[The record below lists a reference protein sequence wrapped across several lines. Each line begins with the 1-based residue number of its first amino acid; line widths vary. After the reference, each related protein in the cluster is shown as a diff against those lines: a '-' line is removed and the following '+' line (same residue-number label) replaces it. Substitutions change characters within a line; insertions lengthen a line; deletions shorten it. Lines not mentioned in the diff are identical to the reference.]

1 MGIGDWGLGP
11 IPNPQSPIPNPH
23 FFLIY
28 NIFVLLFLFFT
39 LLKKNSLNHRMGK
52 KNKNNNKKSK
62 DNHPQIKTVSGA
74 VSFGMQKSKGQHLLK
89 NPMILSEII
98 NKSSIKST
106 DTVLEIGP
114 GTGNLTML
122 LLEAAK
128 KVIAIELDPRMV
140 AQLTKRVGISSYQN
154 KLQLIQGDV
163 LKQKLPFF
171 DLCVANIPYQISSPI
186 VFKLLS
192 HRPLFR
198 AAILLIQREFA
209 MRLIAKPGTEF
220 YCRLSVNVQLLSK
233 VEHLMKVSKKN
244 FVPPPKVESSV
255 VRIEPLHPLPQINFI
270 EWDGMLR
277 ICFSRK
283 NKTLG
288 ALFKQKKILEMIYQ
302 NYKKFMNNGNQNIN
316 IIEQKEVPIIDK
328 NINENNNEETIIKG
342 LINNINEQNNEKE
355 MEIEKNENE
364 EDESED
370 EKEVEDKKGEGEN
383 KVEDEKNNE
392 KNKEKEEF
400 RIKLINLLK
409 NNNFLQQR
417 AVKMTI
423 TNFLELLN
431 LFNSNGIHFN

>member
-1 MGIGDWGLGP
+1 
-11 IPNPQSPIPNPH
+11 
-23 FFLIY
+23 
-28 NIFVLLFLFFT
+28 
-39 LLKKNSLNHRMGK
+39 MGK
-52 KNKNNNKKSK
+52 KNKNKSK
-62 DNHPQIKTVSGA
+62 NNQPQIKTVSGA

-98 NKSSIKST
+98 NKSGIKST

-122 LLEAAK
+122 LLDAAK

-140 AQLTKRVGISSYQN
+140 AQLIKRVGVSPYQN

-198 AAILLIQREFA
+198 AAVLLIQREFA

-233 VEHLMKVSKKN
+233 VDHIMKVSKKN

-255 VRIEPLHPLPQINFI
+255 VRIEPIHPLPKINFL

-288 ALFKQKKILEMIYQ
+288 ALFKQKKIFEMIYQ
-302 NYKKFMNNGNQNIN
+302 NYKKFMKNNENNISK
-316 IIEQKEVPIIDK
+316 IEENEEQIPVVKSE
-328 NINENNNEETIIKG
+328 INENDNNESNIIKG
-342 LINNINEQNNEKE
+342 LLNNMNDDENNIELEDDDDNNNDNKI
-355 MEIEKNENE
+355 EIQEEELKINE
-364 EDESED
+364 E
-370 EKEVEDKKGEGEN
+370 EN
-383 KVEDEKNNE
+383 KIANNDDKSKFKN
-392 KNKEKEEF
+392 F
-400 RIKLINLLK
+400 LINLLK

-423 TNFLELLN
+423 NNFLELLN
-431 LFNSNGIHFN
+431 LLNNNGIHFN

>member
-1 MGIGDWGLGP
+1 
-11 IPNPQSPIPNPH
+11 
-23 FFLIY
+23 
-28 NIFVLLFLFFT
+28 
-39 LLKKNSLNHRMGK
+39 MGK
-52 KNKNNNKKSK
+52 KNKAKNTSK
-62 DNHPQIKTVSGA
+62 DKQPQIKTVSGA

-89 NPMILSEII
+89 NPMILSEIV

-106 DTVLEIGP
+106 DIVLEIGP

-140 AQLTKRVGISSYQN
+140 AQLTKRVSLSEYQN

-233 VEHLMKVSKKN
+233 VEHILKVSKNN

-255 VRIEPLHPLPQINFI
+255 VRIEPVHPLPNINFL

-277 ICFSRK
+277 ICFIRK

-288 ALFKQKKILEMIYQ
+288 ALFKQKKIFDMIYK
-302 NYKKFMNNGNQNIN
+302 NY
-316 IIEQKEVPIIDK
+316 
-328 NINENNNEETIIKG
+328 
-342 LINNINEQNNEKE
+342 
-355 MEIEKNENE
+355 
-364 EDESED
+364 
-370 EKEVEDKKGEGEN
+370 
-383 KVEDEKNNE
+383 
-392 KNKEKEEF
+392 
-400 RIKLINLLK
+400 
-409 NNNFLQQR
+409 
-417 AVKMTI
+417 
-423 TNFLELLN
+423 
-431 LFNSNGIHFN
+431 

>member
-1 MGIGDWGLGP
+1 
-11 IPNPQSPIPNPH
+11 
-23 FFLIY
+23 
-28 NIFVLLFLFFT
+28 
-39 LLKKNSLNHRMGK
+39 
-52 KNKNNNKKSK
+52 
-62 DNHPQIKTVSGA
+62 
-74 VSFGMQKSKGQHLLK
+74 
-89 NPMILSEII
+89 
-98 NKSSIKST
+98 
-106 DTVLEIGP
+106 
-114 GTGNLTML
+114 
-122 LLEAAK
+122 
-128 KVIAIELDPRMV
+128 MV
-140 AQLTKRVGISSYQN
+140 AQLTKRVGISPYQN

-198 AAILLIQREFA
+198 AAVLLIQREFA

-233 VEHLMKVSKKN
+233 VEHIMKVSKKN

-288 ALFKQKKILEMIYQ
+288 ALFKQKKVFEMIYQ
-302 NYKKFMNNGNQNIN
+302 NYKKFIQNNSNINQNN
-316 IIEQKEVPIIDK
+316 EGEKNQTSVVDK
-328 NINENNNEETIIKG
+328 KISDYNNDENIIKG
-342 LINNINEQNNEKE
+342 LINNINDD
-355 MEIEKNENE
+355 EKNMELENDD
-364 EDESED
+364 DE
-370 EKEVEDKKGEGEN
+370 EDKKDVKEDD
-383 KVEDEKNNE
+383 KEDEEMNIKEGNNNADTSE
-392 KNKEKEEF
+392 KAKFKV
-400 RIKLINLLK
+400 KLINLLK
-409 NNNFLQQR
+409 DNNFLQQR

>member
-1 MGIGDWGLGP
+1 
-11 IPNPQSPIPNPH
+11 
-23 FFLIY
+23 
-28 NIFVLLFLFFT
+28 
-39 LLKKNSLNHRMGK
+39 MGK
-52 KNKNNNKKSK
+52 KNKNKSK
-62 DNHPQIKTVSGA
+62 NNQPQIKTVSGA

-98 NKSSIKST
+98 NKSGIKST

-122 LLEAAK
+122 LLDAAK

-140 AQLTKRVGISSYQN
+140 AQLIKRVGVSPYQN

-198 AAILLIQREFA
+198 AAVLLIQREFA

-220 YCRLSVNVQLLSK
+220 YCRLSVNIQLLSK
-233 VEHLMKVSKKN
+233 VDHIMKVSKKN

-255 VRIEPLHPLPQINFI
+255 VRIEPIHPLPKINFL

-288 ALFKQKKILEMIYQ
+288 ALFKQKKIFEMIYQ
-302 NYKKFMNNGNQNIN
+302 NYKKFMKNNENNISK
-316 IIEQKEVPIIDK
+316 IEENEEQIPVVKSE
-328 NINENNNEETIIKG
+328 INENDNNESNIIKG
-342 LINNINEQNNEKE
+342 LLNNMNDDENNMELEDEDDNNNDNKIEIQEEELKINEE
-355 MEIEKNENE
+355 
-364 EDESED
+364 
-370 EKEVEDKKGEGEN
+370 EN
-383 KVEDEKNNE
+383 KIANNDDKSKFKN
-392 KNKEKEEF
+392 F
-400 RIKLINLLK
+400 LINLLK

-423 TNFLELLN
+423 NNFLELLN
-431 LFNSNGIHFN
+431 LLNNNGIHFN

>member
-1 MGIGDWGLGP
+1 MKIH
-11 IPNPQSPIPNPH
+11 INQ
-23 FFLIY
+23 
-28 NIFVLLFLFFT
+28 
-39 LLKKNSLNHRMGK
+39 KMGK
-52 KNKNNNKKSK
+52 KNKNNNKQ
-62 DNHPQIKTVSGA
+62 PQIKTVSGA

-98 NKSSIKST
+98 NKSGIKST
-106 DTVLEIGP
+106 DTILEIGP

-122 LLEAAK
+122 LLDAAK

-140 AQLTKRVGISSYQN
+140 AQLIKRVGVSPYQN

-198 AAILLIQREFA
+198 AAVLLIQREFA

-233 VEHLMKVSKKN
+233 VEHIMKVSKKN

-255 VRIEPLHPLPQINFI
+255 VRIEPIHPLPKINFI

-288 ALFKQKKILEMIYQ
+288 ALFKQKKIFEMIYQ
-302 NYKKFMNNGNQNIN
+302 NYKKFL
-316 IIEQKEVPIIDK
+316 K
-328 NINENNNEETIIKG
+328 NNNENTISKKEEINEENPVVQSDINDNLNNESNIIKG
-342 LINNINEQNNEKE
+342 LLNNMKDEENNMELEKDNEEDNDN
-355 MEIEKNENE
+355 KNKNDEDDDDNQMENE
-364 EDESED
+364 E
-370 EKEVEDKKGEGEN
+370 EKMD
-383 KVEDEKNNE
+383 NNE
-392 KNKEKEEF
+392 EEKIEPNIDDKTKF
-400 RIKLINLLK
+400 KTFLINLLK

-417 AVKMTI
+417 AVKMSI
-423 TNFLELLN
+423 TNFLESLN
-431 LFNSNGIHFN
+431 LFNNNGIHFN

>member
-1 MGIGDWGLGP
+1 
-11 IPNPQSPIPNPH
+11 
-23 FFLIY
+23 
-28 NIFVLLFLFFT
+28 
-39 LLKKNSLNHRMGK
+39 MGK
-52 KNKNNNKKSK
+52 KNKNSNTSK
-62 DNHPQIKTVSGA
+62 EKQPQIKSVSGA

-98 NKSSIKST
+98 NKSGIKST
-106 DTVLEIGP
+106 DIVLEIGP

-122 LLEAAK
+122 LLEHAK

-140 AQLTKRVGISSYQN
+140 AQLTKRVGISPYQN

-198 AAILLIQREFA
+198 AAVLLIQREFA

-233 VEHLMKVSKKN
+233 VDHIMKVSKKN

-255 VRIEPLHPLPQINFI
+255 VRIEPIHPLPQINFI

-288 ALFKQKKILEMIYQ
+288 ALFKQKKVLEMVFQ
-302 NYKKFMNNGNQNIN
+302 NYKKFWKNNNGDINKNNENNGNEIAVVDSKINENKNEEN
-316 IIEQKEVPIIDK
+316 IIKGLMN
-328 NINENNNEETIIKG
+328 NINENDNN
-342 LINNINEQNNEKE
+342 
-355 MEIEKNENE
+355 MELDN
-364 EDESED
+364 DD
-370 EKEVEDKKGEGEN
+370 DEDKKG
-383 KVEDEKNNE
+383 
-392 KNKEKEEF
+392 
-400 RIKLINLLK
+400 
-409 NNNFLQQR
+409 
-417 AVKMTI
+417 
-423 TNFLELLN
+423 
-431 LFNSNGIHFN
+431 

>member
-1 MGIGDWGLGP
+1 
-11 IPNPQSPIPNPH
+11 
-23 FFLIY
+23 
-28 NIFVLLFLFFT
+28 
-39 LLKKNSLNHRMGK
+39 MGK
-52 KNKNNNKKSK
+52 KSKTKNNTKES
-62 DNHPQIKTVSGA
+62 QIKTVSGA

-98 NKSSIKST
+98 NKSGIKST

-122 LLEAAK
+122 LLDAAK

-140 AQLTKRVGISSYQN
+140 AQLTKRVGISQYQN

-198 AAILLIQREFA
+198 AAVLLIQREFA

-233 VEHLMKVSKKN
+233 VEHIMKVSKKN

-255 VRIEPLHPLPQINFI
+255 VRIEPVHPLPQINFI

-288 ALFKQKKILEMIYQ
+288 ALFKQKKVFEMIYQ
-302 NYKKFMNNGNQNIN
+302 NYKKFMAKNEGNIIQNQSTNEIKVIDLNIN
-316 IIEQKEVPIIDK
+316 LK
-328 NINENNNEETIIKG
+328 NDENIIKG
-342 LINNINEQNNEKE
+342 LINNINENENDNKNDMDLDNDDE
-355 MEIEKNENE
+355 EDKNEIK
-364 EDESED
+364 EDD
-370 EKEVEDKKGEGEN
+370 KDDDEDKKLGNINEPD
-383 KVEDEKNNE
+383 DEKI
-392 KNKEKEEF
+392 KFKL
-400 RIKLINLLK
+400 KLINLLK
-409 NNNFLQQR
+409 DNNFLQQR
-417 AVKMTI
+417 AIKMTI

-431 LFNSNGIHFN
+431 LFNNNGIHFN

>member
-1 MGIGDWGLGP
+1 
-11 IPNPQSPIPNPH
+11 
-23 FFLIY
+23 
-28 NIFVLLFLFFT
+28 
-39 LLKKNSLNHRMGK
+39 MGK
-52 KNKNNNKKSK
+52 KNKNLNNKEKQ
-62 DNHPQIKTVSGA
+62 PQIKTVSGA

-140 AQLTKRVGISSYQN
+140 AQLTKRVGISPYQN

-198 AAILLIQREFA
+198 AAVLLFQREFA

-233 VEHLMKVSKKN
+233 VEHIMKVSKKN

-288 ALFKQKKILEMIYQ
+288 ALFKQKKVFEMIYQ
-302 NYKKFMNNGNQNIN
+302 NYIKFMKNNGNINQNN
-316 IIEQKEVPIIDK
+316 EGDK
-328 NINENNNEETIIKG
+328 NQTFVVDSKLSDYNNDENIIKG
-342 LINNINEQNNEKE
+342 LINNINDD
-355 MEIEKNENE
+355 EKNMELENDD
-364 EDESED
+364 DE
-370 EKEVEDKKGEGEN
+370 EDKKDIKEDD
-383 KVEDEKNNE
+383 KEDEEMNVKEGNNNADTSE
-392 KNKEKEEF
+392 KAKFKV
-400 RIKLINLLK
+400 KLINLLK
-409 NNNFLQQR
+409 DNNFLQQR

>member
-1 MGIGDWGLGP
+1 
-11 IPNPQSPIPNPH
+11 
-23 FFLIY
+23 
-28 NIFVLLFLFFT
+28 
-39 LLKKNSLNHRMGK
+39 MGK
-52 KNKNNNKKSK
+52 KNKNKNNQS
-62 DNHPQIKTVSGA
+62 QIKTVSGA

-98 NKSSIKST
+98 NKSGIKST

-122 LLEAAK
+122 LLDAAK

-140 AQLTKRVGISSYQN
+140 AQLIKRVGVSPYQN

-198 AAILLIQREFA
+198 AAVLLIQREFA

-233 VEHLMKVSKKN
+233 VDHIMKVSKKN

-255 VRIEPLHPLPQINFI
+255 VRIEPIHPLPKINFL

-288 ALFKQKKILEMIYQ
+288 ALFKQKKIFEMIYQ
-302 NYKKFMNNGNQNIN
+302 NYKKFMKNNENNISK
-316 IIEQKEVPIIDK
+316 IEENEEQIPVVKSE
-328 NINENNNEETIIKG
+328 INENDNNESNIIKG
-342 LINNINEQNNEKE
+342 LLNNMNDDENNMELEDEDDNNNDNKIEIQEEELKINEE
-355 MEIEKNENE
+355 
-364 EDESED
+364 
-370 EKEVEDKKGEGEN
+370 EN
-383 KVEDEKNNE
+383 KIANNDDKSKFKN
-392 KNKEKEEF
+392 F
-400 RIKLINLLK
+400 LINLLK

-423 TNFLELLN
+423 NNFLELLN
-431 LFNSNGIHFN
+431 LLNNNGIHFN

>member
-1 MGIGDWGLGP
+1 
-11 IPNPQSPIPNPH
+11 
-23 FFLIY
+23 
-28 NIFVLLFLFFT
+28 
-39 LLKKNSLNHRMGK
+39 MGK
-52 KNKNNNKKSK
+52 KNKNKSK
-62 DNHPQIKTVSGA
+62 NNQPQIKTVSGA

-98 NKSSIKST
+98 NKSGIKST

-122 LLEAAK
+122 LLDAAK

-140 AQLTKRVGISSYQN
+140 AQLIKRVGVSPYQN

-163 LKQKLPFF
+163 LKQQLPFF

-198 AAILLIQREFA
+198 AAVLLIQREFA

-233 VEHLMKVSKKN
+233 VDHIMKVSKKN

-255 VRIEPLHPLPQINFI
+255 VRIEPIHPLPKINFL

-288 ALFKQKKILEMIYQ
+288 ALFKQKKIFEMIYQ
-302 NYKKFMNNGNQNIN
+302 NYKKFMKNNENNISK
-316 IIEQKEVPIIDK
+316 IEENEEQIPVVKSE
-328 NINENNNEETIIKG
+328 INENDNNESNIIKG
-342 LINNINEQNNEKE
+342 LLNNMNDDENNMELEDEDDNNNDNKIEIQEEELKINEE
-355 MEIEKNENE
+355 
-364 EDESED
+364 
-370 EKEVEDKKGEGEN
+370 EN
-383 KVEDEKNNE
+383 KIANNDDKSKFKN
-392 KNKEKEEF
+392 F
-400 RIKLINLLK
+400 LINLLK

-423 TNFLELLN
+423 NNFLELLN
-431 LFNSNGIHFN
+431 LLNNNGIHFN

>member
-1 MGIGDWGLGP
+1 
-11 IPNPQSPIPNPH
+11 
-23 FFLIY
+23 
-28 NIFVLLFLFFT
+28 
-39 LLKKNSLNHRMGK
+39 MGK
-52 KNKNNNKKSK
+52 KNKNKSK
-62 DNHPQIKTVSGA
+62 NNQPQIKTVSGA

-98 NKSSIKST
+98 NKSGIKST
-106 DTVLEIGP
+106 DTVLEIGA

-122 LLEAAK
+122 LLDAAK

-140 AQLTKRVGISSYQN
+140 AQLIKRVGVSPYQN

-198 AAILLIQREFA
+198 AAVLLIQREFA

-233 VEHLMKVSKKN
+233 VDHIMKVSKKN

-255 VRIEPLHPLPQINFI
+255 VRIEPIHPLPKINFL

-288 ALFKQKKILEMIYQ
+288 ALFKQKKIFEMIYQ
-302 NYKKFMNNGNQNIN
+302 NYKKFMKNNENNISK
-316 IIEQKEVPIIDK
+316 IEENEEQIPVVKSE
-328 NINENNNEETIIKG
+328 INENDNNESNIIKG
-342 LINNINEQNNEKE
+342 LLNNMNDDENNMELEDEDDNNNDNKIEIQEEELKINEE
-355 MEIEKNENE
+355 
-364 EDESED
+364 
-370 EKEVEDKKGEGEN
+370 EN
-383 KVEDEKNNE
+383 KIANNDDKSKFKN
-392 KNKEKEEF
+392 F
-400 RIKLINLLK
+400 LINLLK

-423 TNFLELLN
+423 NNFLELLN
-431 LFNSNGIHFN
+431 LLNNNGIHFN

>member
-1 MGIGDWGLGP
+1 
-11 IPNPQSPIPNPH
+11 
-23 FFLIY
+23 
-28 NIFVLLFLFFT
+28 
-39 LLKKNSLNHRMGK
+39 MGK
-52 KNKNNNKKSK
+52 KNKNNNKQ
-62 DNHPQIKTVSGA
+62 PQIKTVSGA

-98 NKSSIKST
+98 KST
-106 DTVLEIGP
+106 DTILEIGP

-122 LLEAAK
+122 LLDAAK

-140 AQLTKRVGISSYQN
+140 AQLIKRVGVSPYQN

-198 AAILLIQREFA
+198 AAVLLIQREFA

-233 VEHLMKVSKKN
+233 VEHIMKVSKKN

-255 VRIEPLHPLPQINFI
+255 VRIEPIHPLPKINFI

-288 ALFKQKKILEMIYQ
+288 ALFKQKKIFEMIYQ
-302 NYKKFMNNGNQNIN
+302 NYKKFL
-316 IIEQKEVPIIDK
+316 K
-328 NINENNNEETIIKG
+328 NNNENTNLKKEEINEENPVVQSEINDNFNIESNIIKG
-342 LINNINEQNNEKE
+342 LLDNMKDEENNMELEKDNEEDNDS
-355 MEIEKNENE
+355 KNKNDEDDDENQMENE
-364 EDESED
+364 E
-370 EKEVEDKKGEGEN
+370 EKMD
-383 KVEDEKNNE
+383 NNE
-392 KNKEKEEF
+392 EEKIEPNIDDKTKF
-400 RIKLINLLK
+400 KTFLINLLK

-431 LFNSNGIHFN
+431 LFNNNGIHFN

>member
-1 MGIGDWGLGP
+1 
-11 IPNPQSPIPNPH
+11 
-23 FFLIY
+23 
-28 NIFVLLFLFFT
+28 
-39 LLKKNSLNHRMGK
+39 
-52 KNKNNNKKSK
+52 
-62 DNHPQIKTVSGA
+62 
-74 VSFGMQKSKGQHLLK
+74 
-89 NPMILSEII
+89 
-98 NKSSIKST
+98 
-106 DTVLEIGP
+106 
-114 GTGNLTML
+114 ML

-140 AQLTKRVGISSYQN
+140 AQLTKRVGISPYQN

-198 AAILLIQREFA
+198 AAVLLIQREFA

-233 VEHLMKVSKKN
+233 VEHIMKVSKKN

-288 ALFKQKKILEMIYQ
+288 ALFKQKKVFEMIYQ
-302 NYKKFMNNGNQNIN
+302 NYIKFMKNNGNINQNN
-316 IIEQKEVPIIDK
+316 EGDK
-328 NINENNNEETIIKG
+328 NQTSVVDSKLSDYNNDENIIKG
-342 LINNINEQNNEKE
+342 LINNINDD
-355 MEIEKNENE
+355 EKNMELENDD
-364 EDESED
+364 DE
-370 EKEVEDKKGEGEN
+370 EDKKDIKEDD
-383 KVEDEKNNE
+383 KEDEEMNVKEGNNNADTSE
-392 KNKEKEEF
+392 KAKFKV
-400 RIKLINLLK
+400 KLINLLK
-409 NNNFLQQR
+409 DNNFLQQR

>member
-1 MGIGDWGLGP
+1 
-11 IPNPQSPIPNPH
+11 
-23 FFLIY
+23 
-28 NIFVLLFLFFT
+28 
-39 LLKKNSLNHRMGK
+39 
-52 KNKNNNKKSK
+52 
-62 DNHPQIKTVSGA
+62 
-74 VSFGMQKSKGQHLLK
+74 MQKSKGQHLLK
-89 NPMILSEII
+89 NPMILSEIV
-98 NKSSIKST
+98 NKSGIKST

-122 LLEAAK
+122 LLDAAK

-140 AQLTKRVGISSYQN
+140 AQLIKRVGISPYQN

-163 LKQKLPFF
+163 LKQNLPFF

-198 AAILLIQREFA
+198 AAVLLIQREFA
-209 MRLIAKPGTEF
+209 MRLIAKPGSEF

-233 VEHLMKVSKKN
+233 VDHIMKVSKKN

-255 VRIEPLHPLPQINFI
+255 VRIEPIHPLPKINFL

-288 ALFKQKKILEMIYQ
+288 ALFKQKKVFEMIYQ
-302 NYKKFMNNGNQNIN
+302 NYKIFMKNNGNNIPKN
-316 IIEQKEVPIIDK
+316 KDNKEKIPVVSDE
-328 NINENNNEETIIKG
+328 INENDNNETNIIKG
-342 LINNINEQNNEKE
+342 LLNNINEEEKNMEVENDNDDEEEKE
-355 MEIEKNENE
+355 KDEEEKIENE
-364 EDESED
+364 E
-370 EKEVEDKKGEGEN
+370 KMN
-383 KVEDEKNNE
+383 NNE
-392 KNKEKEEF
+392 KNEDDDEKSKF
-400 RIKLINLLK
+400 KIYLINLLK
-409 NNNFLQQR
+409 NNNFMQQR

-431 LFNSNGIHFN
+431 LFNNNGIHFN

>member
-1 MGIGDWGLGP
+1 
-11 IPNPQSPIPNPH
+11 
-23 FFLIY
+23 
-28 NIFVLLFLFFT
+28 
-39 LLKKNSLNHRMGK
+39 MGK
-52 KNKNNNKKSK
+52 KSKKINNSK
-62 DNHPQIKTVSGA
+62 DKQPQIKTVSGA

-140 AQLTKRVGISSYQN
+140 AQLTKRVGISQYQN

-198 AAILLIQREFA
+198 AAVLLIQREFA

-233 VEHLMKVSKKN
+233 VEHIMKVSKKN

-288 ALFKQKKILEMIYQ
+288 ALFKQKKIFEMIYQ
-302 NYKKFMNNGNQNIN
+302 NYKKFMKNNNGIINTNNNEQNN
-316 IIEQKEVPIIDK
+316 VCVVDNK
-328 NINENNNEETIIKG
+328 INENNNEENIIKG
-342 LINNINEQNNEKE
+342 LIHNINDGNDNEKN
-355 MEIEKNENE
+355 MELDNDDDDEDKKENQEEEK
-364 EDESED
+364 EDEQMKSED
-370 EKEVEDKKGEGEN
+370 ENNNNN
-383 KVEDEKNNE
+383 KDNE
-392 KNKEKEEF
+392 KCKF
-400 RIKLINLLK
+400 RVKLINLLK
-409 NNNFLQQR
+409 KNNFLQQR
-417 AVKMTI
+417 ASKMNI

-431 LFNSNGIHFN
+431 LFNNNGIHFN

>member
-1 MGIGDWGLGP
+1 
-11 IPNPQSPIPNPH
+11 
-23 FFLIY
+23 
-28 NIFVLLFLFFT
+28 
-39 LLKKNSLNHRMGK
+39 MGK
-52 KNKNNNKKSK
+52 KNKNKNKQ
-62 DNHPQIKTVSGA
+62 PQIKTVSGA

-89 NPMILSEII
+89 NPMTLSEII
-98 NKSSIKST
+98 NKSGIKST

-122 LLEAAK
+122 LLDAAK
-128 KVIAIELDPRMV
+128 KVVAIELDPRMV
-140 AQLTKRVGISSYQN
+140 AQLIKRVGISPYQN

-198 AAILLIQREFA
+198 AAVLLIQREFA

-233 VEHLMKVSKKN
+233 VDHIMKVSKKN

-255 VRIEPLHPLPQINFI
+255 VRIEPIHPLPKINFL

-288 ALFKQKKILEMIYQ
+288 ALFKQKKIFDMIYQ
-302 NYKKFMNNGNQNIN
+302 NYKKFKDNNKN
-316 IIEQKEVPIIDK
+316 IISNNVENKESFPIVGSE
-328 NINENNNEETIIKG
+328 INENDNNESNIIKG
-342 LINNINEQNNEKE
+342 LLNNINDEEK
-355 MEIEKNENE
+355 MELDNDDEEK
-364 EDESED
+364 DEED
-370 EKEVEDKKGEGEN
+370 EKEKDIEIDNEKDDKKKSKGKTKSKG
-383 KVEDEKNNE
+383 KGKR
-392 KNKEKEEF
+392 KK
-400 RIKLINLLK
+400 
-409 NNNFLQQR
+409 
-417 AVKMTI
+417 
-423 TNFLELLN
+423 
-431 LFNSNGIHFN
+431 

>member
-1 MGIGDWGLGP
+1 
-11 IPNPQSPIPNPH
+11 
-23 FFLIY
+23 
-28 NIFVLLFLFFT
+28 
-39 LLKKNSLNHRMGK
+39 MGK
-52 KNKNNNKKSK
+52 KSKNTNKQ
-62 DNHPQIKTVSGA
+62 PQIKTVSGA

-89 NPMILSEII
+89 NPMILSEIV
-98 NKSSIKST
+98 NKSGIKST
-106 DTVLEIGP
+106 DTILEIGP

-122 LLEAAK
+122 LLDAAK

-140 AQLTKRVGISSYQN
+140 AQLIKRVGVSPYQN

-233 VEHLMKVSKKN
+233 VEHIMKVSKKN

-255 VRIEPLHPLPQINFI
+255 VRIEPIHPLPKINFM

-302 NYKKFMNNGNQNIN
+302 NYKKFMQNNNGVI
-316 IIEQKEVPIIDK
+316 
-328 NINENNNEETIIKG
+328 NNNEKNEINNEKIPVISSEINEDDNNNESNIIKG
-342 LINNINEQNNEKE
+342 LLNNMNDE
-355 MEIEKNENE
+355 EKNMELENDD
-364 EDESED
+364 EDD
-370 EKEVEDKKGEGEN
+370 KDKKE
-383 KVEDEKNNE
+383 EKSNL
-392 KNKEKEEF
+392 KMLYL
-400 RIKLINLLK
+400 LIQQNL
-409 NNNFLQQR
+409 
-417 AVKMTI
+417 I
-423 TNFLELLN
+423 
-431 LFNSNGIHFN
+431 

>member
-1 MGIGDWGLGP
+1 
-11 IPNPQSPIPNPH
+11 
-23 FFLIY
+23 
-28 NIFVLLFLFFT
+28 
-39 LLKKNSLNHRMGK
+39 MGK
-52 KNKNNNKKSK
+52 KNKNNNKQ
-62 DNHPQIKTVSGA
+62 PQIKTVSGA

-98 NKSSIKST
+98 NKSGIKST
-106 DTVLEIGP
+106 DTILEIGP

-122 LLEAAK
+122 LLDAAK

-140 AQLTKRVGISSYQN
+140 AQLIKRVGVSPYQN

-198 AAILLIQREFA
+198 AAVLLIQREFA

-233 VEHLMKVSKKN
+233 VEHIMKVSKKN

-255 VRIEPLHPLPQINFI
+255 VRIEPIHPLPKINFI

-288 ALFKQKKILEMIYQ
+288 ALFKQKKIFEMIYQ
-302 NYKKFMNNGNQNIN
+302 NYKKFL
-316 IIEQKEVPIIDK
+316 K
-328 NINENNNEETIIKG
+328 NNNENTISKKEEINEENPVVQSDINDNFNNESNIIKG
-342 LINNINEQNNEKE
+342 LLDNMKDEENNMELEKDNEEDNDN
-355 MEIEKNENE
+355 KNKNDEDDDDNQMENE
-364 EDESED
+364 E
-370 EKEVEDKKGEGEN
+370 EKMD
-383 KVEDEKNNE
+383 NNE
-392 KNKEKEEF
+392 EEKIEPNIDDKTKF
-400 RIKLINLLK
+400 KTFLINLLK

-431 LFNSNGIHFN
+431 LFNNNGIHFN

>member
-1 MGIGDWGLGP
+1 
-11 IPNPQSPIPNPH
+11 
-23 FFLIY
+23 
-28 NIFVLLFLFFT
+28 
-39 LLKKNSLNHRMGK
+39 
-52 KNKNNNKKSK
+52 
-62 DNHPQIKTVSGA
+62 
-74 VSFGMQKSKGQHLLK
+74 MQKSKGQHLLK

-98 NKSSIKST
+98 NKSGIKST

-122 LLEAAK
+122 LLDAAK
-128 KVIAIELDPRMV
+128 KVVAIELDPRMV
-140 AQLTKRVGISSYQN
+140 AQLIKRVGISPYQN

-198 AAILLIQREFA
+198 AAVLLIQREFA

-233 VEHLMKVSKKN
+233 VDHIMKVSKKN

-255 VRIEPLHPLPQINFI
+255 VRIEPIHPLPKINFL

-288 ALFKQKKILEMIYQ
+288 ALFKQKKIFDMIYQ
-302 NYKKFMNNGNQNIN
+302 NYKKFKDNNKN
-316 IIEQKEVPIIDK
+316 IISNNVENKESFPIVGSE
-328 NINENNNEETIIKG
+328 INENDNNESNIIKG
-342 LINNINEQNNEKE
+342 LLNNINDEEK
-355 MEIEKNENE
+355 MELDNDDEEK
-364 EDESED
+364 DEED
-370 EKEVEDKKGEGEN
+370 EKEKDIEEKMENDNEKININEEN
-383 KVEDEKNNE
+383 KDIANDEKSQF
-392 KNKEKEEF
+392 K
-400 RIKLINLLK
+400 IQLINLLK
-409 NNNFLQQR
+409 NNNFMQQR
-417 AVKMTI
+417 AVKMSI

-431 LFNSNGIHFN
+431 LFNNNGIHFN

>member
-1 MGIGDWGLGP
+1 
-11 IPNPQSPIPNPH
+11 
-23 FFLIY
+23 
-28 NIFVLLFLFFT
+28 
-39 LLKKNSLNHRMGK
+39 MGK
-52 KNKNNNKKSK
+52 KNKNKSK
-62 DNHPQIKTVSGA
+62 NNQPQIKTVSGA

-98 NKSSIKST
+98 NKSGIKST

-122 LLEAAK
+122 LLDAAK

-140 AQLTKRVGISSYQN
+140 AQLIKRVGVSPYQN

-198 AAILLIQREFA
+198 AAVLLIQREFA

-233 VEHLMKVSKKN
+233 VDHIMKVSKKN

-255 VRIEPLHPLPQINFI
+255 VRIEPIHPLPKINFL

-288 ALFKQKKILEMIYQ
+288 ALFKQKKIFEMIYQ
-302 NYKKFMNNGNQNIN
+302 NYKKFMKNNENNISK
-316 IIEQKEVPIIDK
+316 IEENEEQIPVVKSE
-328 NINENNNEETIIKG
+328 INENDNNESNIIKG
-342 LINNINEQNNEKE
+342 LLNNMNDDENNMELEDEDDNNNDNKIEIQEEELKINEE
-355 MEIEKNENE
+355 
-364 EDESED
+364 
-370 EKEVEDKKGEGEN
+370 EN
-383 KVEDEKNNE
+383 KIANNDDKSKFKN
-392 KNKEKEEF
+392 F
-400 RIKLINLLK
+400 LINLLK

-423 TNFLELLN
+423 NNFLELLN
-431 LFNSNGIHFN
+431 LLNNNGIHFN

>member
-1 MGIGDWGLGP
+1 
-11 IPNPQSPIPNPH
+11 
-23 FFLIY
+23 
-28 NIFVLLFLFFT
+28 
-39 LLKKNSLNHRMGK
+39 MGK
-52 KNKNNNKKSK
+52 KNKSTSSSSNQIKQS
-62 DNHPQIKTVSGA
+62 QIKTVSGA

-98 NKSSIKST
+98 KKSSIKNT
-106 DTVLEIGP
+106 DTILEIGP

-140 AQLTKRVGISSYQN
+140 AQLTKRVNISPYQN

-198 AAILLIQREFA
+198 AAVLLIQREFA

-233 VEHLMKVSKKN
+233 VEHIMKVSKKN

-255 VRIEPLHPLPQINFI
+255 VRIEPIHPLPQINFI

-288 ALFKQKKILEMIYQ
+288 AIFKQKKILDMVYK
-302 NYKKFMNNGNQNIN
+302 NYVKFKNSNNDNDKKNNDNVIKVVDNKI
-316 IIEQKEVPIIDK
+316 
-328 NINENNNEETIIKG
+328 NNNEENIIKG
-342 LINNINEQNNEKE
+342 LMNNIKE
-355 MEIEKNENE
+355 NENE
-364 EDESED
+364 DNMDVDNDDEDAKNGMEE
-370 EKEVEDKKGEGEN
+370 EKNDDNNDEN
-383 KVEDEKNNE
+383 KEDNSEKG
-392 KNKEKEEF
+392 KFKV
-400 RIKLINLLK
+400 KLITLLK
-409 NNNFLQQR
+409 NNEFLQQR
-417 AVKMTI
+417 ASKMSI

-431 LFNSNGIHFN
+431 LLNSNGIHFN

>member
-1 MGIGDWGLGP
+1 
-11 IPNPQSPIPNPH
+11 
-23 FFLIY
+23 
-28 NIFVLLFLFFT
+28 
-39 LLKKNSLNHRMGK
+39 MGK
-52 KNKNNNKKSK
+52 KNKNKSK
-62 DNHPQIKTVSGA
+62 NNQPQIKTVSGA

-98 NKSSIKST
+98 NKSGIKST

-122 LLEAAK
+122 LLDAAK

-140 AQLTKRVGISSYQN
+140 AQLIKRVGVSPYQN

-198 AAILLIQREFA
+198 AAVLLIQREFA

-233 VEHLMKVSKKN
+233 VDHIMKVSKKN

-255 VRIEPLHPLPQINFI
+255 VRIEPIHPLPKINFL

-288 ALFKQKKILEMIYQ
+288 ALFKQKKIFEMIYQ
-302 NYKKFMNNGNQNIN
+302 NYKKFMKNNENNISKIEENEEQIPVVKSEINENDNNESN
-316 IIEQKEVPIIDK
+316 IIKGLLNNMNDDENNMELE
-328 NINENNNEETIIKG
+328 NEEDNDNNENKIEIQEEDNNNNEE
-342 LINNINEQNNEKE
+342 
-355 MEIEKNENE
+355 
-364 EDESED
+364 
-370 EKEVEDKKGEGEN
+370 EN
-383 KVEDEKNNE
+383 KISNNDD
-392 KNKEKEEF
+392 KSKF
-400 RIKLINLLK
+400 RNFLINLLK

-423 TNFLELLN
+423 NNFLELLN
-431 LFNSNGIHFN
+431 LLNNNGIHFN

>member
-1 MGIGDWGLGP
+1 
-11 IPNPQSPIPNPH
+11 
-23 FFLIY
+23 
-28 NIFVLLFLFFT
+28 
-39 LLKKNSLNHRMGK
+39 MGK
-52 KNKNNNKKSK
+52 KNKNLNNKDKQ
-62 DNHPQIKTVSGA
+62 PQIKTVSGA

-140 AQLTKRVGISSYQN
+140 AQLTKRVGISPYQN

-198 AAILLIQREFA
+198 AAVLLIQREFA

-233 VEHLMKVSKKN
+233 VEHIMKVSKKN

-288 ALFKQKKILEMIYQ
+288 ALFKQKKVFEMIYQ
-302 NYKKFMNNGNQNIN
+302 NYKKFMQNNGNITQNN
-316 IIEQKEVPIIDK
+316 GDK
-328 NINENNNEETIIKG
+328 NQTSVVDNKLSDYNNDENIIKG
-342 LINNINEQNNEKE
+342 LINNINDD
-355 MEIEKNENE
+355 EKNMELENDD
-364 EDESED
+364 DE
-370 EKEVEDKKGEGEN
+370 EDKKDIKEDD
-383 KVEDEKNNE
+383 KEDEEMNVKEGNNNADTSE
-392 KNKEKEEF
+392 KAKFKV
-400 RIKLINLLK
+400 KLINLLK
-409 NNNFLQQR
+409 DNNFLQQR

>member
-1 MGIGDWGLGP
+1 
-11 IPNPQSPIPNPH
+11 
-23 FFLIY
+23 
-28 NIFVLLFLFFT
+28 
-39 LLKKNSLNHRMGK
+39 
-52 KNKNNNKKSK
+52 
-62 DNHPQIKTVSGA
+62 
-74 VSFGMQKSKGQHLLK
+74 
-89 NPMILSEII
+89 
-98 NKSSIKST
+98 
-106 DTVLEIGP
+106 
-114 GTGNLTML
+114 ML
-122 LLEAAK
+122 LLDAAK

-140 AQLTKRVGISSYQN
+140 AQLIKRVGVSPYQN

-198 AAILLIQREFA
+198 AAVLLIQREFA

-233 VEHLMKVSKKN
+233 VDHIMKVSKKN

-255 VRIEPLHPLPQINFI
+255 VRIEPIHPLPKINFL

-288 ALFKQKKILEMIYQ
+288 ALFKQKKIFEMIYQ
-302 NYKKFMNNGNQNIN
+302 NYKKFMKNNENNISK
-316 IIEQKEVPIIDK
+316 IEENEEQIPVVKSE
-328 NINENNNEETIIKG
+328 INENDNNESNIIKG
-342 LINNINEQNNEKE
+342 LLNNMNDDENNMELEDEDDNNNDNKIEIQEEELKINEE
-355 MEIEKNENE
+355 
-364 EDESED
+364 
-370 EKEVEDKKGEGEN
+370 EN
-383 KVEDEKNNE
+383 KIANNDDKSKFKN
-392 KNKEKEEF
+392 F
-400 RIKLINLLK
+400 LINLLK

-423 TNFLELLN
+423 NNFLELLN
-431 LFNSNGIHFN
+431 LLNNNGIHFN

>member
-1 MGIGDWGLGP
+1 
-11 IPNPQSPIPNPH
+11 
-23 FFLIY
+23 
-28 NIFVLLFLFFT
+28 
-39 LLKKNSLNHRMGK
+39 MGK
-52 KNKNNNKKSK
+52 KNKAKNTSK
-62 DNHPQIKTVSGA
+62 DKQPQIKTVSGA

-89 NPMILSEII
+89 NPMILSEIV

-106 DTVLEIGP
+106 DIVLEIGP

-140 AQLTKRVGISSYQN
+140 AQLTKRVSLSEYQN

-233 VEHLMKVSKKN
+233 VEHIMKVSKNN

-255 VRIEPLHPLPQINFI
+255 VRIEPVHPLPNINFL

-288 ALFKQKKILEMIYQ
+288 ALFKQKKIFDMIYK
-302 NYKKFMNNGNQNIN
+302 NYKKFSKDNPEN
-316 IIEQKEVPIIDK
+316 IINNEKEIKVIDNK
-328 NINENNNEETIIKG
+328 INENNDDNIIKG
-342 LINNINEQNNEKE
+342 LINNINE
-355 MEIEKNENE
+355 NEN
-364 EDESED
+364 DKNMD
-370 EKEVEDKKGEGEN
+370 LDDNDNDNDDDEDKKDNIENDKDDEEMNNKEGDN
-383 KVEDEKNNE
+383 KGNNDNE
-392 KNKEKEEF
+392 KNRFKV
-400 RIKLINLLK
+400 KLVNLLK
-409 NNNFLQQR
+409 DNNFLQQR
-417 AVKMTI
+417 AAKMTI

-431 LFNSNGIHFN
+431 LFNINGIHFN